1 MENTRIFGEEKNKL
15 VIEPTG
21 TIVIE
26 FLIKKFDPLFVYP
39 YTKNMEDTLDEIA
52 KGAQLWH
59 SLCQTCY
66 DEMKNLSGTIKKNIE
81 NTFKLIRIMCI

>member
-52 KGAQLWH
+52 KVLSYGIR
-59 SLCQTCY
+59 Y
-66 DEMKNLSGTIKKNIE
+66 VNRVMMK
-81 NTFKLIRIMCI
+81 